1 MKTGLLLSFNFM
13 QNKKSCS
20 KCSSSNLF
28 NHFIIFQLRLR
39 IAIFSLHWFLQ
50 KLNDIKNSKPTS
62 ATDQIC
68 YISTNSRRKMT
79 NSVQKIY
86 QIYIPSRGVMTWDYR
101 SSKIQW
107 SDIWRDIK
115 MTKATLIIMFFTP
128 HKLRERERER
138 EREEHKQKQ

>member
-1 MKTGLLLSFNFM
+1 
-13 QNKKSCS
+13 
-20 KCSSSNLF
+20 
-28 NHFIIFQLRLR
+28 
-39 IAIFSLHWFLQ
+39 
-50 KLNDIKNSKPTS
+50 
-62 ATDQIC
+62 
-68 YISTNSRRKMT
+68 MT

-115 MTKATLIIMFFTP
+115 MTKAALIIMFFTP